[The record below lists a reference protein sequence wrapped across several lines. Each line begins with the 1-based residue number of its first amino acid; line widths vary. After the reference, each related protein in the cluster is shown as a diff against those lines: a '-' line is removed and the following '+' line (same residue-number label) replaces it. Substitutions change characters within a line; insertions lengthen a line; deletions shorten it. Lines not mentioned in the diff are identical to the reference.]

1 MHNFFR
7 ALRFAWPYRWQFA
20 SSIFCAVFVALL
32 WGANFTAIYP
42 FLKILTEKKTP
53 QEWASEQLTANE
65 LEIAQL
71 TKSVQELQTRVAVE
85 SDKPRSTPRDKQM
98 ADLSGQLSK
107 DQVKLA
113 EAERANYWTWRL
125 KRFVDLYCPVD
136 PFKVLLVLFSIVLAG
151 VALKGVFDFFQETLV
166 ASFVYHTIFDLRNRL
181 YRQVLRQDLKQFNDE
196 GAASI
201 MSRFTGDAETLGQG
215 IRTLSGKLIVEPL
228 KALVCIS
235 LACYINWRLTLIF
248 LVIIPVAA
256 LFLNWVGKTMR
267 LASRR
272 VSASMATLS
281 KILQE
286 GVQGVPVVKAFTAE
300 RHEQQRLI
308 AGGKDYIKKAMRII
322 RFESSTDPIMEFMA
336 VGVVFGALTLG
347 TYLVITGEERIWN
360 IRLTNNQLEA
370 SSLISLYFLLVATAE
385 PLRKLSN
392 IFSKVQAAAAAADR
406 IYEIMDRQPRV
417 DPNLR
422 APKLP
427 RHHESIDFHEVCF
440 GYSPD
445 RPVLNHVNFTI
456 KHGETVAIV
465 GRNGCGK
472 STLMS
477 LISRFYD
484 PDYGTI
490 QIDGV
495 NIRNVKLRSLRKQL
509 GYVTQHTVLFDDTI
523 RANIAYGNH
532 GVTDE
537 SIEAA
542 ARKAHAHDF
551 IMTLSKGYQTRVG
564 EMGNSLSG
572 GQRQRIA
579 LARAMLRDPA
589 ILILD
594 EATSATDVESE
605 QVIHDALEQF
615 TQGRTTFLITHRAS
629 SLKIADRIIMMN
641 NGSVEA
647 VGTHDELLKG
657 CEAYQRLHEA
667 FGTRWDTPK
676 LETSKIPAKPTPST
690 TSSEAKPVVTVPASV
705 PATIPSANEVNN
717 SVEVLAIPVA
727 KDVSKAA

>member
-20 SSIFCAVFVALL
+20 SSVVCAALVALL

-53 QEWASEQLTANE
+53 QDWTTEQVTANE
-65 LEIAQL
+65 LEIAKL
-71 TKSVQELQTRVAVE
+71 TKAVNDKQAKVAE
-85 SDKPRSTPRDKQM
+85 ENNKPQSTARDK
-98 ADLSGQLSK
+98 ALAKLSGDLSN
-107 DQVKLA
+107 DQEKLA
-113 EAERANYWTWRL
+113 DAERVNYWTWKL
-125 KRFVDLYCPVD
+125 KRFVDLYCPTNS
-136 PFKVLLVLFSIVLAG
+136 FNVLLTLFSIVLAG

-181 YRQVLRQDLKQFNDE
+181 YRQVLRQDLKQFNEE
-196 GAASI
+196 GAASV
-201 MSRFTGDAETLGQG
+201 MSRFTNDAETLGQG
-215 IRTLSGKLIVEPL
+215 IRTLSGKLVVEPL
-228 KALVCIS
+228 KALVCII
-235 LACYINWRLTLIF
+235 LASYINWRLTLLF
-248 LVIIPVAA
+248 LVIIPVAG
-256 LFLNWVGKTMR
+256 LFMNWVGKTMR
-267 LASRR
+267 LAARR
-272 VSASMATLS
+272 VSASMASLA

-286 GVQGVPVVKAFTAE
+286 GVQGVQVVKAFTAE

-308 AGGKDYIKKAMRII
+308 VGGKDYIKKAMRVI
-322 RFESSTDPIMEFMA
+322 RFESITDPIMEVMA
-336 VGVVFGALTLG
+336 VAVVFGALTLG
-347 TYLVITGEERIWN
+347 TYLVITGEEHIWN
-360 IRLTNNQLEA
+360 IRLTNGQLEA

-392 IFSKVQAAAAAADR
+392 IFSKVQAAAGAADR

-417 DPNLR
+417 DPNLK
-422 APKLP
+422 APRLA
-427 RHHESIDFHEVCF
+427 RHQKSIEFHDVCF
-440 GYSPD
+440 GYSPE
-445 RPVLNHVNFTI
+445 RPVLNHVSFAVQ
-456 KHGETVAIV
+456 HGETVAIV

-477 LISRFYD
+477 LISRFHD

-523 RANIAYGNH
+523 RANILYGTV

-537 SIEAA
+537 DIEVAA
-542 ARKAHAHDF
+542 KKAHAHEF
-551 IMTLSKGYQTRVG
+551 IMGLSKGYLTRVG

-605 QVIHDALEQF
+605 QVIHDALETY

-641 NGSVEA
+641 QGSIEA
-647 VGTHDELLKG
+647 VGTHDELLKNS
-657 CEAYQRLHEA
+657 EAYRRLHEA
-667 FGTRWDTPK
+667 FGTRWETPK
-676 LETSKIPAKPTPST
+676 LETSKPVKQTAATL
-690 TSSEAKPVVTVPASV
+690 EAS
-705 PATIPSANEVNN
+705 
-717 SVEVLAIPVA
+717 
-727 KDVSKAA
+727 KDISKAA